1 MTPKRF
7 FGKVHQDP
15 GEALAKGSREVMAS
29 IWEEYL
35 VAILQISSGSGRF
48 QILRRQIENAAG
60 FKEVFENWNTLPL
73 PARGGL
79 APSDD
84 RGPGEI

>member
-35 VAILQISSGSGRF
+35 AAILQISP
-48 QILRRQIENAAG
+48 AAA
-60 FKEVFENWNTLPL
+60 VSRSCA
-73 PARGGL
+73 AR
-79 APSDD
+79 
-84 RGPGEI
+84 

>member
-29 IWEEYL
+29 IW
-35 VAILQISSGSGRF
+35 
-48 QILRRQIENAAG
+48 
-60 FKEVFENWNTLPL
+60 
-73 PARGGL
+73 
-79 APSDD
+79 
-84 RGPGEI
+84 